1 MNKNKLFAGL
11 LAALLTISLSGCG
24 NTTQTEE
31 RESSNPAPQTIHSA
45 DVTSDTESCDDITAA
60 ESKPEGSATGAESI
74 PAEKDESAPV
84 QASAPMDTA
93 TVPTE
98 PAPAK
103 PNTISPPPAQDEQSR
118 EIPEPRQT
126 EPPKPEEPKPTQP
139 IQPQTPATTEPA
151 PAEPEPPVEQ
161 PSEEPK
167 EPEFDIEYWITFAKS
182 YAVSIGLELSPDAV
196 ECWDNPIIAGAHSK
210 YLERD
215 ITDCLNCYKN
225 IEGFTG
231 VWIWA
236 EPDGKG
242 AYKLYIGYE

>member
-1 MNKNKLFAGL
+1 MKKTKAYALL
-11 LAALLTISLSGCG
+11 LAGAILISLAGCG

-31 RESSNPAPQTIHSA
+31 RESSNPTPQTIHSA
-45 DVTSDTESCDDITAA
+45 DVTSDTETCDDIPVA
-60 ESKPEGSATGAESI
+60 ESKPESSAAGAESI
-74 PAEKDESAPV
+74 PAEKDESIPSDP
-84 QASAPMDTA
+84 SAPMDTA
-93 TVPTE
+93 APTK
-98 PAPAK
+98 PVPAK
-103 PNTISPPPAQDEQSR
+103 PNTVSPPPAQDEQPR

-139 IQPQTPATTEPA
+139 VQQQTPAPAETA
-151 PAEPEPPVEQ
+151 PAEPEPLAPQ

-167 EPEFDIEYWITFAKS
+167 EPEFDIEYWISFAKS

-196 ECWDNPIIAGAHSK
+196 ECWDNPIIAGTHSK

-215 ITDCLNCYKN
+215 IKVCLNCYKN

-236 EPDGKG
+236 ESDGKG

>member
-1 MNKNKLFAGL
+1 MKKTKAFALL
-11 LAALLTISLSGCG
+11 LAGVILISITGCG
-24 NTTQTEE
+24 NTTQTAGK
-31 RESSNPAPQTIHSA
+31 ESSNLAPQMIQPA
-45 DVTSDTESCDDITAA
+45 DVTSDTEPCDDINAA
-60 ESKPEGSATGAESI
+60 ESKPESSAAGAESI
-74 PAEKDESAPV
+74 PAEKDESIPAEP
-84 QASAPMDTA
+84 SAPMDTA
-93 TVPTE
+93 ASTE
-98 PAPAK
+98 PVPAN
-103 PNTISPPPAQDEQSR
+103 PDTVSPPPAQDEQSR

-126 EPPKPEEPKPTQP
+126 ETPKPEEPKPTQP
-139 IQPQTPATTEPA
+139 VQPQTPA
-151 PAEPEPPVEQ
+151 PAEPEPPIEQ

-167 EPEFDIEYWITFAKS
+167 EPEFDIEYWIAFAKS

-215 ITDCLNCYKN
+215 IKDCLNCYKN

>member
-1 MNKNKLFAGL
+1 MKKTKAYALL
-11 LAALLTISLSGCG
+11 LAGILLISLAGCG
-24 NTTQTEE
+24 NTTQPEE
-31 RESSNPAPQTIHSA
+31 SESSNPAPQTIQSA
-45 DVTSDTESCDDITAA
+45 DVTSATETSDDITAA
-60 ESKPEGSATGAESI
+60 ESKPEGSAAGAESI
-74 PAEKDESAPV
+74 PAEKDESIPAEP
-84 QASAPMDTA
+84 SAPMDTA
-93 TVPTE
+93 APTE
-98 PAPAK
+98 PVPAK
-103 PNTISPPPAQDEQSR
+103 PNTVLPPPAQDEQPR

-139 IQPQTPATTEPA
+139 VQPQTPA
-151 PAEPEPPVEQ
+151 PAEPKPPVDQ
-161 PSEEPK
+161 PSEQPK
-167 EPEFDIEYWITFAKS
+167 EPEFNIEYWISFAKN

-225 IEGFTG
+225 IEGFTS

>member
-1 MNKNKLFAGL
+1 MKKTRAFALL
-11 LAALLTISLSGCG
+11 LAGAILISLAGCG

-31 RESSNPAPQTIHSA
+31 RESSNPMPQTIQPA
-45 DVTSDTESCDDITAA
+45 DVTSDTEPCDDIPAA
-60 ESKPEGSATGAESI
+60 ESKPEGSAAGAESI
-74 PAEKDESAPV
+74 PAERDWSIPAEP
-84 QASAPMDTA
+84 SAPMDTA
-93 TVPTE
+93 ASTE
-98 PAPAK
+98 PVPAK
-103 PNTISPPPAQDEQSR
+103 PDTVSPPPAQDEQPR

-139 IQPQTPATTEPA
+139 VQPQTPAPAETA
-151 PAEPEPPVEQ
+151 PAEPKPPVIQ
-161 PSEEPK
+161 LSEEPK
-167 EPEFDIEYWITFAKS
+167 EPEFNIDYWISFAKS
-182 YAVSIGLELSPDAV
+182 YAVSIGLDLSPDAV

-215 ITDCLNCYKN
+215 IKDCLNCYKN

>member
-11 LAALLTISLSGCG
+11 IAALLTISLIGCG
-24 NTTQTEE
+24 NTAQTEE
-31 RESSNPAPQTIHSA
+31 RESSNPVPQTIHSA
-45 DVTSDTESCDDITAA
+45 DVTSDTEPCDDIPAA
-60 ESKPEGSATGAESI
+60 ESKPEGSAAGAESI
-74 PAEKDESAPV
+74 PAERDWSIPAEP
-84 QASAPMDTA
+84 SAPMDTA

-98 PAPAK
+98 PVPAN
-103 PNTISPPPAQDEQSR
+103 PDTVSPPPAQDEQFR

-126 EPPKPEEPKPTQP
+126 EPPKPEEPKPPQP
-139 IQPQTPATTEPA
+139 LQPQTPA

-167 EPEFDIEYWITFAKS
+167 ELEFDIEYWITFAKS

-196 ECWDNPIIAGAHSK
+196 ECWDNPMIAGAHSK

-215 ITDCLNCYKN
+215 IKDCLNCYKN

-231 VWIWA
+231 VWVWA